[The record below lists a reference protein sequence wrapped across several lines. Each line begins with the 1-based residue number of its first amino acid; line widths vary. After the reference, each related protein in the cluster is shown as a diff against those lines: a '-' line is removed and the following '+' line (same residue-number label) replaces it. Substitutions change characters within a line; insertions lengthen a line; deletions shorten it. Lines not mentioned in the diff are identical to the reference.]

1 MLTLL
6 LSMFIFG
13 SVGVVRRLIPLP
25 SSVLACF
32 RGACGA
38 LLLFVVAKAQRKKL
52 RSGIG
57 IHKTLLLLLSG
68 ALIGFNWILLFEA
81 YRFTTVATA
90 TLCYYMAPTIVVA
103 LSPLMFRERITLR
116 KGLCALVSVLGM
128 VFVSGILEG
137 GALSLADLRGVLLAL
152 GAAALYAAVVILN
165 KKLPGIDAYA
175 KTILQLLSAAVA
187 LVPYLLITRP
197 AIEIALTPG
206 IVALL
211 LLIGFVHTGA
221 AYALYFGS
229 IDHLS
234 AQTVAIFSYL
244 DPITA
249 LVLSALVLHEP
260 MTVLGLVGAVLIIG
274 AAILGELSPPSEG

>member
-25 SSVLACF
+25 SAVLACF

-38 LLLFVVAKAQRKKL
+38 LLLFLLAIVQRRKL

-57 IHKTLLLLLSG
+57 MGRTLLLLLSG

-90 TLCYYMAPTIVVA
+90 TLCYYMAPTVVVL
-103 LSPLMFRERITLR
+103 LSPLIFRERITLR

-128 VFVSGILEG
+128 VFFSGILEG
-137 GALSLADLRGVLLAL
+137 GAPTLADLKGVLLAL

-165 KKLPGIDAYA
+165 KKLPGINAYA

-197 AIEIALTPG
+197 AIDAAFTPG
-206 IVALL
+206 LVALL
-211 LLIGFVHTGA
+211 LLIGFMHTGV

-229 IDHLS
+229 IDRLR

-260 MTVLGLVGAVLIIG
+260 MTALGLIGAVLIIG
-274 AAILGELSPPSEG
+274 AAIVGEISPPSEG